1 MPVTSDISAR
11 FVGALVDAVGPIGAN
26 FWNIVFAFIV
36 IGIGFIVGKIV
47 SLALKE
53 VLLKF
58 KIDKYVKIKQ
68 EEIRLSNI
76 FPEILAWIV
85 YLLFIS
91 AALEEFFGLTI
102 LAQAALS
109 VARFLPGLLVAIVIV
124 AFGYVFARYVE
135 DIVKNS
141 RFAYSGIMS
150 KVFFF
155 FIVYIGIIIGVNALN
170 DITGTVL
177 INVAILEKVLLII
190 VGSFGLGFAI
200 AMGLGLKDMFKSM
213 SDELGK
219 NMLKSLKK
227 IEARKGK

>member
-1 MPVTSDISAR
+1 MSILNEISVK
-11 FVGALVDAVGPIGAN
+11 FVDALVNAVGPIGAN
-26 FWNIVFAFIV
+26 FWNILFAFIV

-53 VLLKF
+53 VLLKL
-58 KIDKYVKIKQ
+58 KVDKYVRIKQ

-76 FPEILAWIV
+76 FPEITAWIV

-91 AALEEFFGLTI
+91 ASLEQFFGLGI
-102 LAQAALS
+102 LADAALY
-109 VARFLPGLLVAIVIV
+109 VATFLPGLLVAIVVV

-155 FIVYIGIIIGVNALN
+155 FVVYIAIIIGVNALN
-170 DITGTVL
+170 ATAGVTL
-177 INVAILEKVLLII
+177 IDVSILEKILLII
-190 VGSFGLGFAI
+190 VGSFGFGFAI
-200 AMGLGLKDMFKSM
+200 AMGLGLKDMFKGM

-219 NMLKSLKK
+219 NMLKGLKK
-227 IEARKGK
+227 MEKKGK